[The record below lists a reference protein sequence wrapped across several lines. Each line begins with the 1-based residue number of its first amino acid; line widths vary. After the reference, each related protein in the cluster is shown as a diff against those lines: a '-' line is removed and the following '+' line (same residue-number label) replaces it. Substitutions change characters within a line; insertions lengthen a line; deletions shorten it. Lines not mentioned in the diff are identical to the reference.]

1 MGSLERLSL
10 RWNEYES
17 NFKQGFSDL
26 RQNEELFDVTII
38 SGSKIM
44 KAHKVILSACSPVF
58 RSIIGSAPV
67 QAYPLIY
74 LRGINSYYLELLLSF
89 MYYGEVSVDKEELD
103 DFIAIAQEF
112 QIKGLSNYSMPRKR
126 CESQPSTSNIS
137 TDLTPYPPQISQDL
151 SIVRDD
157 INDSFDKTWPKMENE
172 ENNRLDEN
180 NTLKFT
186 QNAYEG
192 METYN
197 DSKSPDIPIVRDDL
211 NNSLSKSLPK
221 TENEV
226 CNILHESDA
235 LEFTQNASEKL
246 ETNNDSDS
254 CDISI
259 VRDDINNSL
268 SKSLPNTENEE
279 CYTLDE
285 SNTLEFTQNGSEQME
300 TNEDDV
306 LECISLEQNQDYDK
320 ALNREIIQHY
330 SNQKNGIGYQCKK
343 CNYKSEI
350 RLRMHYHVEA
360 KHIVTRGYICSICKK
375 KYKTRRSLYLHKY
388 RVHKGESVVFE
399 GPKVIR

>member
-44 KAHKVILSACSPVF
+44 KAHK
-58 RSIIGSAPV
+58 
-67 QAYPLIY
+67 AYPLIY

-126 CESQPSTSNIS
+126 F
-137 TDLTPYPPQISQDL
+137 SQDL

-172 ENNRLDEN
+172 ENSRLDEN

-246 ETNNDSDS
+246 EKQ
-254 CDISI
+254 I
-259 VRDDINNSL
+259 
-268 SKSLPNTENEE
+268 
-279 CYTLDE
+279 
-285 SNTLEFTQNGSEQME
+285 M
-300 TNEDDV
+300 
-306 LECISLEQNQDYDK
+306 
-320 ALNREIIQHY
+320 
-330 SNQKNGIGYQCKK
+330 
-343 CNYKSEI
+343 I
-350 RLRMHYHVEA
+350 RIL
-360 KHIVTRGYICSICKK
+360 
-375 KYKTRRSLYLHKY
+375 
-388 RVHKGESVVFE
+388 
-399 GPKVIR
+399 VIFL